1 MYPQPDDV
9 SAAVKDALFSA
20 TPKRRYLVCPIEEEA
35 QAVIYKQLNQLVQLN
50 EGQRYTYDRERL
62 IHMLD
67 EMLQGSRPRTK

>member
-1 MYPQPDDV
+1 
-9 SAAVKDALFSA
+9 
-20 TPKRRYLVCPIEEEA
+20 
-35 QAVIYKQLNQLVQLN
+35 VIYKQLNQLVQLN